1 MFGNFYH
8 KKCLIYLFYLTFLIK
23 LYVIAFFLYLK
34 LSPPMLKKVVLLDL
48 ENNMPTAKM
57 LSDIVEHYPVIYFFN
72 CKAKFEFA
80 LEDLTELSTWISSG
94 QIVILDTPP
103 ARERE
108 FEYAMIVGQLM
119 ALLEPETHTEVISAM
134 PESTLLVKMM
144 ASSNLECSLIQI
156 ERESTQSPQPK
167 KSTLPNIESI
177 KRKPQLSLVKKYC
190 DALGQMTGQPKT
202 VESLCHSVS
211 NILKIVP
218 EKAQNLVGTLIN
230 LKIIRREEQKISVR
244 KKVLK
249 QWTDIELNNKEI
261 EQSKLEQ
268 IDTILENLQSD
279 THQLVRIDN
288 ALSDDTDST
297 HGAQHPLFKNFTK
310 IDPMQMEVIRKLH
323 DLKTDKPK
331 DIYALRDMLEQM
343 FPESDTR
350 LLLKELIEKGYIYW
364 NGYEVTYSHEMYL
377 N

>member
-1 MFGNFYH
+1 
-8 KKCLIYLFYLTFLIK
+8 
-23 LYVIAFFLYLK
+23 
-34 LSPPMLKKVVLLDL
+34 MLKKVVLLDL
-48 ENNMPTAKM
+48 ENNIPTAKM
-57 LSDIVEHYPVIYFFN
+57 LRDIVEHYPVIYFFN
-72 CKAKFEFA
+72 CTGQFQFR
-80 LEDLTELSTWISSG
+80 LEDMTELSTWISSG
-94 QIVILDTPP
+94 QVVILDTPK
-103 ARERE
+103 AREKE

-156 ERESTQSPQPK
+156 ERESVSPQQPK
-167 KSTLPNIESI
+167 KSILPNLETI
-177 KRKPQLSLVKKYC
+177 KQRPQLSLIKKYC

-202 VESLCHSVS
+202 VESLRHSVS
-211 NILKIVP
+211 NILKVVP
-218 EKAQNLVGTLIN
+218 EKAQHLVGMLIN
-230 LKIIRREEQKISVR
+230 LRIIHREEQKVSVR

-249 QWTDIELNNKEI
+249 QWVDLDLSAEI
-261 EQSKLEQ
+261 EPSKLEE

-279 THQLVRIDN
+279 THQLVRMDD
-288 ALSDDTDST
+288 ALSDDLNPT
-297 HGAQHPLFKNFTK
+297 HGAQRPLFKNFNK

-364 NGYEVTYSHEMYL
+364 NGYEVIYSHEMYL

>member
-1 MFGNFYH
+1 
-8 KKCLIYLFYLTFLIK
+8 
-23 LYVIAFFLYLK
+23 
-34 LSPPMLKKVVLLDL
+34 MLKKAVLLDL

-57 LSDIVEHYPVIYFFN
+57 LRDIVEHYPVIYFFN
-72 CKAKFEFA
+72 CKAQFEFA
-80 LEDLTELSTWISSG
+80 LEDMTELSTWISSG

-103 ARERE
+103 AREKE

-144 ASSNLECSLIQI
+144 ASSDLECSLIQI
-156 ERESTQSPQPK
+156 EREPVKLNGK
-167 KSTLPNIESI
+167 KKVSLPDIETI
-177 KRKPQLSLVKKYC
+177 KQKPQLSLVKKYC
-190 DALGQMTGQPKT
+190 DALGQMTGQPNT
-202 VESLCHSVS
+202 VESLRNSVS

-218 EKAQNLVGTLIN
+218 EKAQNLVGMLIN
-230 LKIIRREEQKISVR
+230 LKIIRREEQKVSVR

-249 QWTDIELNNKEI
+249 QWVDLDLNKEI
-261 EQSKLEQ
+261 DQSKLEK

-279 THQLVRIDN
+279 THQLVHMND
-288 ALSDDTDST
+288 ALDDKINTT

-323 DLKTDKPK
+323 DLKKDKPK
-331 DIYALRDMLEQM
+331 DIYALRDMLEEM
-343 FPESDTR
+343 FPQSDIR

-364 NGYEVTYSHEMYL
+364 NGYEVIYSHEMYL

>member
-1 MFGNFYH
+1 
-8 KKCLIYLFYLTFLIK
+8 
-23 LYVIAFFLYLK
+23 
-34 LSPPMLKKVVLLDL
+34 MLKKVVLLDL

-72 CKAKFEFA
+72 CTGQFEFA
-80 LEDLTELSTWISSG
+80 LEDMTELSTWISSG
-94 QIVILDTPP
+94 QIVILETPP
-103 ARERE
+103 AREKE

-144 ASSNLECSLIQI
+144 ASSNLDCSLIQI
-156 ERESTQSPQPK
+156 EREPVKLSSK
-167 KSTLPNIESI
+167 KKGSLPDIETI
-177 KRKPQLSLVKKYC
+177 RQKPQLSLVKKYC
-190 DALGQMTGQPKT
+190 DALGQMTGQPNT
-202 VESLCHSVS
+202 VESLRNSVS

-218 EKAQNLVGTLIN
+218 EKAQNLVGILIN
-230 LKIIRREEQKISVR
+230 LNIIRREEQKVSVR

-249 QWTDIELNNKEI
+249 QWVDLDLNKEI
-261 EQSKLEQ
+261 EQSKLEK

-279 THQLVRIDN
+279 THQLVRM
-288 ALSDDTDST
+288 DDTLSEDV
-297 HGAQHPLFKNFTK
+297 HGVQRPLFKNFTQ

-331 DIYALRDMLEQM
+331 DIYALRDMLEEM
-343 FPESDTR
+343 FPQSDIR

-364 NGYEVTYSHEMYL
+364 NGYEVVYSHEMYL